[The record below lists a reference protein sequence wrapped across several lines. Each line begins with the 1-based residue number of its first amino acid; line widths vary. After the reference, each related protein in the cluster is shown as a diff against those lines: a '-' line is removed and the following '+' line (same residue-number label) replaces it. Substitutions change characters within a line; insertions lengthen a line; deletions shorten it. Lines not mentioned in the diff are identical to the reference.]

1 MRSRKADR
9 VSSSIPIPAL
19 RSGRTSRISGIRLK
33 TIVDTVKEPGQ
44 YTVTWDGRDEKNNE
58 VVSGIYLV
66 HMDAG
71 DAEYVRKMV
80 LVK

>member
-1 MRSRKADR
+1 
-9 VSSSIPIPAL
+9 
-19 RSGRTSRISGIRLK
+19 
-33 TIVDTVKEPGQ
+33 VKEPGQ

-71 DAEYVRKMV
+71 DVQYIRKMV